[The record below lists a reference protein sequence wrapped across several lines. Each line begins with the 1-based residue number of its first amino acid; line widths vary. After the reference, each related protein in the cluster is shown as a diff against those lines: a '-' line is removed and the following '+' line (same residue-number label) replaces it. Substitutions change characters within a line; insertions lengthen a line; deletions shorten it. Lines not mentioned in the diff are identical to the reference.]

1 MENQYRLREP
11 ERVLTGQQSSFSET
25 RTSGSAEGTREIGAA
40 LGRLLRGGEV
50 VVLTG
55 PFGAGKTVFAQGI
68 ADGLGI
74 DDHLTS
80 PSFTLA
86 NSYPSEAGGP
96 GIHHLDLY
104 RVTSIEEA
112 LTFGLEEYF
121 EDDAV
126 TLIEWPGDVGSAL
139 GEEAVRVE
147 IAIEEEDRRRI
158 AMSIPAG
165 MNGVLEQLRST
176 PENETKSSRPDEVL
190 ELAKQSRGDNN

>member
-1 MENQYRLREP
+1 M
-11 ERVLTGQQSSFSET
+11 
-25 RTSGSAEGTREIGAA
+25 
-40 LGRLLRGGEV
+40 
-50 VVLTG
+50 VLTG

-68 ADGLGI
+68 ADGLDI

-104 RVTSIEEA
+104 RVCSIEEA

-126 TLIEWPGDVGSAL
+126 TLIEWPGDVGNAL
-139 GEEAVRVE
+139 GEEAIRVE
-147 IAIEEEDRRRI
+147 LAIIDADTRRI
-158 AMSIPAG
+158 AISIPPRL
-165 MNGVLEQLRST
+165 NGVLEQFRSM
-176 PENETKSSRPDEVL
+176 PEHGPPSSGSDEAL
-190 ELAKQSRGDNN
+190 ELARPLRGEGE

>member
-1 MENQYRLREP
+1 MTGRQRL
-11 ERVLTGQQSSFSET
+11 FSET
-25 RTSGSAEGTREIGAA
+25 RISLSAADTRNIGAA

-86 NSYPSEAGGP
+86 NSYPSEVGRP

-104 RVTSIEEA
+104 RVASIDEA

-139 GEEAVRVE
+139 GEEAIRVE
-147 IAIEEEDRRRI
+147 LSIEEADTRRI
-158 AMSIPAG
+158 EISIPAKL
-165 MNGVLEQLRST
+165 NGVLEQDRSM
-176 PENETKSSRPDEVL
+176 PEHEPQSSGPDEAL
-190 ELAKQSRGDNN
+190 ELAKPLRGDGE

>member
-1 MENQYRLREP
+1 MTGRQRL
-11 ERVLTGQQSSFSET
+11 FSESRISQSAADT
-25 RTSGSAEGTREIGAA
+25 RNIGAV

-86 NSYPSEAGGP
+86 NSYPSEVGGP

-104 RVTSIEEA
+104 RVSSIDEA

-126 TLIEWPGDVGSAL
+126 TLIEWPGEVASVLD
-139 GEEAVRVE
+139 EEAIRVE
-147 IAIEEEDRRRI
+147 LAIQESDTRRI
-158 AMSIPAG
+158 AISFPARLD
-165 MNGVLEQLRST
+165 GVCGALPIDRPRMGLRISG
-176 PENETKSSRPDEVL
+176 PDQESGFAKLLHERRLSSGSSSVVSD
-190 ELAKQSRGDNN
+190 

>member
-1 MENQYRLREP
+1 MP
-11 ERVLTGQQSSFSET
+11 ERVLTGRQSSFNET
-25 RTSGSAEGTREIGAA
+25 KASRSAAGTRDVGAA
-40 LGRLLRGGEV
+40 LGRMLRGGEV

-104 RVTSIEEA
+104 RVSSIEEA

-139 GEEAVRVE
+139 GEEAIRVE
-147 IAIEEEDRRRI
+147 LSIEEADTRRI
-158 AMSIPAG
+158 EISIPARL
-165 MNGVLEQLRST
+165 NGVLEQGRSM
-176 PENETKSSRPDEVL
+176 PEHEPQRPGPDEGL
-190 ELAKQSRGDNN
+190 ELAKPLCGDGE

>member
-1 MENQYRLREP
+1 M
-11 ERVLTGQQSSFSET
+11 LTGRQRLFSET
-25 RTSGSAEGTREIGAA
+25 RISLSAADTRNIGAA

-86 NSYPSEAGGP
+86 NSYPSEVGRP

-104 RVTSIEEA
+104 RVASIDEA

-126 TLIEWPGDVGSAL
+126 TLIEWPGEVASVLD
-139 GEEAVRVE
+139 EEAIRVE
-147 IAIEEEDRRRI
+147 LAIQEFDTRRI
-158 AMSIPAG
+158 AISFPARLDG
-165 MNGVLEQLRST
+165 VVEQFRSSSENG
-176 PENETKSSRPDEVL
+176 PAIFGPDQESG
-190 ELAKQSRGDNN
+190 LAKLLQSEAE

>member
-1 MENQYRLREP
+1 MTR
-11 ERVLTGQQSSFSET
+11 QQSSFNET
-25 RTSGSAEGTREIGAA
+25 KTSRSAAGTREIGAA

-50 VVLTG
+50 LVLTG

-104 RVTSIEEA
+104 RVSSIEEA

-139 GEEAVRVE
+139 GEEAIQVE
-147 IAIEEEDRRRI
+147 LAIEEADTRRI
-158 AMSIPAG
+158 AVSIPDRLH
-165 MNGVLEQLRST
+165 GVLEQFRSM
-176 PENETKSSRPDEVL
+176 PAFEPQGSRPDEVL
-190 ELAKQSRGDNN
+190 ELANPSRGDGD

>member
-1 MENQYRLREP
+1 MA
-11 ERVLTGQQSSFSET
+11 VQQGSFDET
-25 RTSGSAEGTREIGAA
+25 RLSRSADGTREIGAG

-55 PFGAGKTVFAQGI
+55 PFGAGKTVFAQGV
-68 ADGLGI
+68 ADGLDI
-74 DDHLTS
+74 DEHLTS

-104 RVTSIEEA
+104 RVASIEEA

-126 TLIEWPGDVGSAL
+126 TLIEWPGEVGNAL
-139 GEEAVRVE
+139 GEEAIRVE
-147 IAIEEEDRRRI
+147 LAIEEADHRRI
-158 AMSIPAG
+158 AISFPAG
-165 MNGVLEQLRST
+165 LHGLAEQFQTT
-176 PENETKSSRPDEVL
+176 PQPGPQDLRPDQM
-190 ELAKQSRGDNN
+190 AGFQTSRQREFE